1 MRQRVGSAAIE
12 DRCPMI
18 IGAEIP
24 DAAAAI
30 RRAKSYTSRAGRRA
44 HPISDPGP
52 IGGSDRNHL
61 NLRLD
66 F

>member
-1 MRQRVGSAAIE
+1 
-12 DRCPMI
+12 MI

-30 RRAKSYTSRAGRRA
+30 RRAKSYTSRAGSRA
-44 HPISDPGP
+44 HPICGPDP
-52 IGGSDRNHL
+52 IGRSDRNHL